1 MTTQVS
7 ERPAT
12 SVIGKMPTEGEGFPA
27 LGLSGANRKLL
38 GRPTHPLIA
47 AFTRLASPSRPRGG
61 RAARLAAEDHGAV
74 RFFVL

>member
-38 GRPTHPLIA
+38 RRPTHPLIA
-47 AFTRLASPSRPRGG
+47 AVHAVGVAFAAEGG